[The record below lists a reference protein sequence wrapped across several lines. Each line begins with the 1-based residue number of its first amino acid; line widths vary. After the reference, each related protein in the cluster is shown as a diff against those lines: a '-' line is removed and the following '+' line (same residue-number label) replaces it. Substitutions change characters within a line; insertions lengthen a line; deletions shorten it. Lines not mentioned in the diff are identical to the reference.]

1 MTDAGQRVVFGAD
14 PDSQRTTAE
23 VGAKRG
29 IQTARGRGDL
39 KTPLG
44 HQRLRLGA
52 TAMLGEGQLRLGMN
66 RMRQLDEVAAETPHL
81 VVDAIQR
88 RDWGHPR
95 SISSPITGW
104 CTRRLGAVTT
114 VSHVP

>member
-1 MTDAGQRVVFGAD
+1 MTDPGQRVVFGAD

-66 RMRQLDEVAAETPHL
+66 RMRQLDEVGAETPHR

-88 RDWGHPR
+88 RG
-95 SISSPITGW
+95 
-104 CTRRLGAVTT
+104 
-114 VSHVP
+114 